1 MSSFASYSPII
12 AKVYKSRN
20 IFLEILAARGYDIS
34 DYAGF
39 SVNEV
44 HVMYNAIP
52 KQLDMMLENN
62 TTNTKCYI
70 KYHLG
75 KKLKQNHIEEVM
87 DDLYDTEEILT
98 NDDEL
103 IIVCKNKIND
113 KLKENMQQIFINE
126 GKFYSVYN
134 LNDYLFNVLKHD
146 LVPPHRILSD
156 EERAIIF
163 EKYNITKMSQL
174 PEVSRFDPVAQALGM
189 RPDQVCEIQR
199 PSPTAII
206 ASYYRICCQ

>member
-20 IFLEILAARGYDIS
+20 IFLEILEARGYDTS

-44 HVMYNAIP
+44 HVMYNAVP
-52 KQLDMMLENN
+52 KQLDMMLENS

-87 DDLYDTEEILT
+87 DDLYDVEEILT
-98 NDDEL
+98 NEDEL
-103 IIVCKNKIND
+103 IIVCKDKIND
-113 KLKENMQQIFINE
+113 NLKENMQQIFINE
-126 GKFYSVYN
+126 GKFYSIYN

-156 EERAIIF
+156 EERAIIL
-163 EKYNITKMSQL
+163 EKYNIIKMSQL

-206 ASYYRICCQ
+206 APYYRFCCQ

>member
-39 SVNEV
+39 SVNEI

-62 TTNTKCYI
+62 TTHTKCYI

-163 EKYNITKMSQL
+163 EKYNITTMSQL

-206 ASYYRICCQ
+206 APYYRICCQ